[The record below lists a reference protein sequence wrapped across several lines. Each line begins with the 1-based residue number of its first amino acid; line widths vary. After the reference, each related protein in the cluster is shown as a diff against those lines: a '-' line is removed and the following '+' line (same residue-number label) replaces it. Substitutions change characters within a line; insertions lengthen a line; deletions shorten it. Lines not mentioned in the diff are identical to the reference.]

1 MTCSRGREL
10 FELGRQ
16 TEPTRRQALKSKVS
30 SLASFT
36 GFHQEVHKYARFGKQ
51 PFLFFKL
58 AERAL
63 FVSRTGKQQS
73 QMGVRTRGGI
83 HFFCWRLP
91 QSIFPSFRSACPT
104 KCRRFSNLHRRYR
117 DNRRNN
123 TGFYARRRRRSEPR
137 PPHTA
142 TNGPRFSDSSFLLNG
157 WIAMRRCR
165 QPEPSCRRLRGLPSL
180 KLCRSKSHRS
190 RKCRRN
196 R

>member
-1 MTCSRGREL
+1 
-10 FELGRQ
+10 
-16 TEPTRRQALKSKVS
+16 
-30 SLASFT
+30 
-36 GFHQEVHKYARFGKQ
+36 
-51 PFLFFKL
+51 L

-123 TGFYARRRRRSEPR
+123 TGFYARRRQAVRAKTAAHSDKR
-137 PPHTA
+137 PKVFGFIISP
-142 TNGPRFSDSSFLLNG
+142 
-157 WIAMRRCR
+157 
-165 QPEPSCRRLRGLPSL
+165 
-180 KLCRSKSHRS
+180 
-190 RKCRRN
+190 
-196 R
+196 